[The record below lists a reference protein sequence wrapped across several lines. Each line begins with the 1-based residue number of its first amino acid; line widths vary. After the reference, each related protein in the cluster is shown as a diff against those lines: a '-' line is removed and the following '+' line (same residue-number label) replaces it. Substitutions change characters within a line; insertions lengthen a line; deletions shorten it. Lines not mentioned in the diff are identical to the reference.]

1 MAATVTAGRP
11 VMNQQQHAQIQIV
24 PLPDSTLLASAYK
37 VCLRHGYAHIA
48 GSYQSLAVVRK
59 GSKRMM

>member
-24 PLPDSTLLASAYK
+24 PFPDSTLLASAYK
-37 VCLRHGYAHIA
+37 VYLRHGYVHIA

-59 GSKRMM
+59 G